1 MSLLCFYFDTDAVQN
16 LSSSE
21 SSEFDESTEEEEDE
35 EEDSCKDSEAT
46 CEDNISED
54 SEATQTE
61 SFKSNFPHFE
71 CVIGE
76 SVVSKAS
83 FNLAFI
89 FLVCI
94 LASKELKFLT
104 ALGSSKLHGHN
115 DT

>member
-1 MSLLCFYFDTDAVQN
+1 MSLLCFYFDTDAVQS

-21 SSEFDESTEEEEDE
+21 SSEFDENTEEEEDE
-35 EEDSCKDSEAT
+35 EDDSCKDSEAT
-46 CEDNISED
+46 CEDNVSED

-89 FLVCI
+89 FLV
-94 LASKELKFLT
+94 
-104 ALGSSKLHGHN
+104 
-115 DT
+115 